1 MSIDL
6 STNYGGLM
14 LRTPIVVGACPLATD
29 DHMRARLQAAG
40 AGAIVLPSV
49 FEEQVIEWTQK
60 MGRPITYREKSLLA
74 RSKRLKIRSACKDAD
89 SYLALLK
96 RATSQLDIP
105 IIASMNGYA
114 ANGWLDYAG
123 ELQEA
128 DAAAIELN
136 VHHPPV
142 NEHAGSGEIEESIVA
157 AIEEIDQA
165 ISIPLFIKI
174 ERVGVSLPHLARRV
188 CSGASGF
195 VLYGRGPDT
204 DICLENLKLQS
215 TWSLTTPGSAIH
227 LIDPIMRVHSH
238 CPAMSI
244 AASGGIASSED
255 VIKVLLAG
263 ADAAMVTSE
272 LYRSGPAVIEKLL
285 DGLVEFLKRQK
296 FSSLIDLQMRRP
308 IEFAHEEERVHYVAA
323 LSARLN
329 IVPPNPVDD

>member
-6 STNYGGLM
+6 ATHYGGLT
-14 LRTPIVVGACPLATD
+14 LRTPIVVGACPLSTD
-29 DHMRARLQAAG
+29 DHMRTRLQAAG

-49 FEEQVIEWTQK
+49 FEEQVIDWTQK
-60 MGRPITYREKSLLA
+60 MGRPITYREKALLA
-74 RSKRLKIRSACKDAD
+74 RSERLKIRSACSDAN

-96 RATSQLDIP
+96 RASSQLDIP
-105 IIASMNGYA
+105 VIASMNGYA

-142 NEHAGSGEIEESIVA
+142 DEHSGSGEIEESIVA

-165 ISIPLFIKI
+165 ISIPLFVKI

-204 DICLENLKLQS
+204 DICLDNLKLKS
-215 TWSLTTPGSAIH
+215 TWSLTSPGSAIQ
-227 LIDPIMRVHSH
+227 LVDPIMRVHSH

-244 AASGGIASSED
+244 AASGGIASSDD

-263 ADAAMVTSE
+263 ADVAMVTSE
-272 LYRSGPAVIEKLL
+272 LYRSGPEVIGKLI
-285 DGLVEFLKRQK
+285 DGLIEFLKRHQ
-296 FSSLIDLQMRRP
+296 FNSINDLQLNRP
-308 IEFAHEEERVHYVAA
+308 IEFADEESRVHYVAA
-323 LSARLN
+323 LSAKLN
-329 IVPPNPVDD
+329 VVRSNAVGD

>member
-6 STNYGGLM
+6 ATHYGGLT
-14 LRTPIVVGACPLATD
+14 LRSPIVVGACPLSTD

-40 AGAIVLPSV
+40 AGAIVLPSI
-49 FEEQVIEWTQK
+49 FEEQVIDWTK
-60 MGRPITYREKSLLA
+60 KVGRPITYRERKLLA
-74 RSKRLKIRSACKDAD
+74 RSERLKIRSTCTDAD
-89 SYLALLK
+89 GYLALVK

-105 IIASMNGYA
+105 VIASMNGYA

-142 NEHAGSGEIEESIVA
+142 NEYSGSGQIEESIVA

-165 ISIPLFIKI
+165 IAIPLFVKI
-174 ERVGVSLPHLARRV
+174 ERIGVSLPHLARRV

-195 VLYGRGPDT
+195 VVYGRGPDT
-204 DICLENLKLQS
+204 DICLENLKLKS
-215 TWSLTTPGSAIH
+215 MWSLTSPGSAIQ
-227 LIDPIMRVHSH
+227 LIDPIMRIHSN

-263 ADAAMVTSE
+263 ADVAMVTSE
-272 LYRSGPAVIEKLL
+272 LYRSGPDVIGKLI
-285 DGLVEFLKRQK
+285 DGLVEFMKQHQ
-296 FSSLIDLQMRRP
+296 FNSINDLQLNRP
-308 IEFAHEEERVHYVAA
+308 IEFADEEARVHYVAA
-323 LSARLN
+323 LSARLS
-329 IVPPNPVDD
+329 VVRPNAFGE